1 LAGIRRIRRTPPVR
15 RAPLLL
21 GDIRGLVEWLELVAG
36 GWPAGVAARRDTA
49 LLLMGFAGA
58 FRRSE
63 LVGLT
68 VGGVTRHRADGLHVR
83 LTRSKTDQ
91 EAQGRVV
98 ALPYGRD
105 PATCPPCAWVRWTEL
120 LHAADTAAEGKE
132 RATVMRVVR
141 RQAAQR
147 PHHRPHQRRRRSR
160 R

>member
-1 LAGIRRIRRTPPVR
+1 
-15 RAPLLL
+15 
-21 GDIRGLVEWLELVAG
+21 
-36 GWPAGVAARRDTA
+36 
-49 LLLMGFAGA
+49 MGFAGA

-63 LVGLT
+63 LVGLS
-68 VGGVTRHRADGLHVR
+68 VGDVTRHWTDGMHVR
-83 LTRSKTDQ
+83 LRSSKTEQ

-98 ALPYGRD
+98 ALPYGQD
-105 PATCPPCAWVRWTEL
+105 PVTWPPCAWVRWREL